1 MQNHRFLFFISI
13 ITIAVY
19 FSACVSIPNR
29 YEGLAPGPWRGLLF
43 INQHKELIVTEG
55 RKKDV
60 KRDVDFEE
68 KSNFVAF
75 NFEIGNAPD
84 GKQIMTVINGAER
97 MVFDEISLGR
107 DIRTGDDTFY
117 IKLSPYDACL
127 KGIFEGDKMKGHWI
141 VLDKSNYSMEFEAK
155 YGQSHRYKKTNPAKV
170 DATIFGH
177 YQAKFGV
184 DTEKPYD
191 AIGEFE
197 QTGDKLTG
205 TFRTE
210 SGDFR
215 FLEGQV
221 VENEL
226 WLSTFD
232 GSHAFLF
239 HATITG
245 DSLDGMFYS
254 GIHYKTQWKA
264 VKVKE
269 GKLKHAD
276 SLSTAVSSEP
286 FYFGFETP
294 DGQIID
300 FRDEKF
306 KNKLK
311 LVQIMGSWCPNCLDE
326 AVFLNEYFH
335 NNPNDKV
342 VVLGLSFERHPEK
355 QKAMQRI
362 LDFKTKLKL
371 AYDIALGGKAN
382 RDSASKVIPQ
392 ISQLMAFP
400 TLLFVDHHHKIVKVH
415 TGFDGPATSKYQ
427 EYIRDFETNIRKFTE
442 HE

>member
-1 MQNHRFLFFISI
+1 MQNNPFTFLTTLISL
-13 ITIAVY
+13 AVY
-19 FSACVSIPNR
+19 LSSCVSIPNR
-29 YEGLAPGPWRGLLF
+29 YEGLAPGPWRAVLF

-68 KSNFVAF
+68 KSKFVAF
-75 NFEIGNAPD
+75 NFEISNGLD
-84 GKQIMTVINGAER
+84 GKQIMTVINGSER
-97 MVFDEISLGR
+97 MVFDEISIGR

-117 IKLSPYDACL
+117 IKLSPYDACI

-141 VLDKSNYSMEFEAK
+141 VLDKANYAMEFEAR
-155 YGQSHRYKKTNPAKV
+155 YGLSHRYKKTNPSQKGPN
-170 DATIFGH
+170 ISGH
-177 YQAKFGV
+177 YQTKFGI
-184 DTEKPYD
+184 DTDKPYD
-191 AIGEFE
+191 AVGEFE

-221 VENEL
+221 VDNEL

-239 HATITG
+239 HATISG

-254 GIHYKTQWKA
+254 GIHHKAQWKA

-269 GKLKHAD
+269 GQLKHAD
-276 SLSTAVSSEP
+276 SISTAISSEP

-294 DGQIID
+294 DGQFID

-326 AVFLNEYFH
+326 AIFLNEYFKK
-335 NNPNDKV
+335 NPNENV
-342 VVLGLSFERHPEK
+342 VVVGLSFERHVER

-371 AYDIALGGKAN
+371 NYEIALGGKAN
-382 RDSASKVIPQ
+382 RDSASRAIPQ
-392 ISQLMAFP
+392 ISEIMAFP
-400 TLLFVDHHHKIVKVH
+400 TLLFVDQNFRIVKVH
-415 TGFDGPATSKYQ
+415 TGFDGPATSKYLD
-427 EYIRDFETNIRKFTE
+427 YVRVFETNIRKFTT